1 MKLSQKGIILVLVP
15 VAFECV
21 FVGSLFY
28 MLSEAQ
34 QQLTLATKAHRIS
47 SHLNKIQR
55 LQMVIAGGL
64 PVYLNSV
71 ELHGPQKNRLTNE
84 RIKEEFVRL
93 KESTKDDPAL
103 LDSAEK
109 MERSLSESMAITAN
123 LKSAWALIDR
133 VRTAKVKN
141 KGKGLTDDLTH
152 EIESMWNQV
161 DKIERESPI
170 RLAENRQHTKILLL
184 LGLGIN
190 VSLAIGLAFYF
201 NRDTVS
207 RLSRVMDNARSLA
220 EGRPLNSPLSGSDE
234 IAMLD
239 RAFAKMAMTRD
250 EFAEKERALLI
261 HAADVICS
269 LDADGIITDVSPACR
284 KIWGFEPLELLSL
297 RLQEIVFPEDI
308 SSTTEH
314 IEQAKKLTESSFENR
329 IKRKDGGLVDMLWS
343 VKWSPADSSFFCVA
357 HDNTERK
364 SAERM
369 KADFVAMLSH
379 DLRSPLNSV
388 QAFFT
393 MVGDKVYGA
402 LSDKGMAKVAMLE
415 STVSWLIELISNLLD
430 IDKIEAGLA
439 ELELRQVSIKE
450 LVGKAHAALEALA
463 EKRNVLV
470 ELPDIDA
477 TINADSDMFLR
488 VITNLLSNA
497 IKFAPENSRVKV
509 EIENVDGFVEMRIVD
524 AGKGIAPENQQA
536 IFERFRQVRGEGDNK
551 TRSSGLGLAVA
562 KVIVEQH
569 KGTIGVRSAL
579 GQGSTFWVRLPAVAR
594 SAHDA

>member
-1 MKLSQKGIILVLVP
+1 F
-15 VAFECV
+15 A
-21 FVGSLFY
+21 
-28 MLSEAQ
+28 
-34 QQLTLATKAHRIS
+34 
-47 SHLNKIQR
+47 N
-55 LQMVIAGGL
+55 
-64 PVYLNSV
+64 
-71 ELHGPQKNRLTNE
+71 
-84 RIKEEFVRL
+84 
-93 KESTKDDPAL
+93 
-103 LDSAEK
+103 
-109 MERSLSESMAITAN
+109 MA
-123 LKSAWALIDR
+123 K
-133 VRTAKVKN
+133 
-141 KGKGLTDDLTH
+141 
-152 EIESMWNQV
+152 
-161 DKIERESPI
+161 
-170 RLAENRQHTKILLL
+170 
-184 LGLGIN
+184 
-190 VSLAIGLAFYF
+190 
-201 NRDTVS
+201 
-207 RLSRVMDNARSLA
+207 
-220 EGRPLNSPLSGSDE
+220 
-234 IAMLD
+234 
-239 RAFAKMAMTRD
+239 TRD

-579 GQGSTFWVRLPAVAR
+579 GQGSTFWVRLPAAAR
-594 SAHDA
+594 GEDSA